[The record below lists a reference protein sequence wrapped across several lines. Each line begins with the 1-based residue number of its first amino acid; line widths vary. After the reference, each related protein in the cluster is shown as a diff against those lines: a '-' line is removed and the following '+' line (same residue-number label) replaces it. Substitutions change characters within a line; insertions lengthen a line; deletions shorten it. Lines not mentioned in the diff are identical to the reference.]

1 MNLLQRIQRLVM
13 SAETLGFGTYDL
25 SDGKKVKTDSDTLEI
40 GSIVSLV
47 TDSGEELAP
56 PGSHTLADGRTIV
69 LDDSSKVT
77 EIKEADAPTA
87 TEENMGKKPEMMA
100 MEMDPEL
107 VSAVSEI
114 IKKKATG
121 LGEEDLTSLANEL
134 IMAMVAYDE
143 LNENEAEA
151 EDSTT
156 EVEDMKVKMQE
167 LSAIVLEIAKAQE
180 KFSADVETK
189 LAKVPSGK
197 AISEMEFAT
206 EPESVDPIAARIEAL
221 KNLNK

>member
-13 SAETLGFGTYDL
+13 SAETLEFGTYDL

-47 TDSGEELAP
+47 TDGGEELAP

-69 LDDSSKVT
+69 LDDASKVT
-77 EIKEADAPTA
+77 EIKEKDAVTA
-87 TEENMGKKPEMMA
+87 AEEDMKKPEKMA
-100 MEMDPEL
+100 LEMDPEL

-121 LGEEDLTSLANEL
+121 LSEDDLASLSNEL
-134 IMAMVAYDE
+134 IMAIVAYDE
-143 LNENEAEA
+143 LKDNEAEA

-156 EVEDMKVKMQE
+156 KVEDMKIKMQE
-167 LSAIVLEIAKAQE
+167 LSAIVLEMAKAQE
-180 KFSADVETK
+180 KFSADVEEK
-189 LAKVPSGK
+189 LAKTPSGK
-197 AISEMEFAT
+197 AISEMEFASE
-206 EPESVDPIAARIEAL
+206 EPVDVLAARIERL

>member
-1 MNLLQRIQRLVM
+1 M

-25 SDGKKVKTDSDTLEI
+25 TDGKKVKTDTDTLEI

-47 TDSGEELAP
+47 TADGEELAP
-56 PGSHTLADGRTIV
+56 PGPHVLADGRTIV
-69 LDDSSKVT
+69 LDDASKVT
-77 EIKEADAPTA
+77 EIKEKDAPTSA
-87 TEENMGKKPEMMA
+87 EEDMKKKPEEMA

-121 LGEEDLTSLANEL
+121 LGEEDVTSLANEL
-134 IMAMVAYDE
+134 IMAIIAYDE

-197 AISEMEFAT
+197 AISEMEFASE
-206 EPESVDPIAARIEAL
+206 EPVDVLAARIEAL

>member
-134 IMAMVAYDE
+134 IMAIVAYDE

-167 LSAIVLEIAKAQE
+167 LSAIVLEMAKAQE

-197 AISEMEFAT
+197 AISEMEFASE
-206 EPESVDPIAARIEAL
+206 EPVDMLTARIEAL